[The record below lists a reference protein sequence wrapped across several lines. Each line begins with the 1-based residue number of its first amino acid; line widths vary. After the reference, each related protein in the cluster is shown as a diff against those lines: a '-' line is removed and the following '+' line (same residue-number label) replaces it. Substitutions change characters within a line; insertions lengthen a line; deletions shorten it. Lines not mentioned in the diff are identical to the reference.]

1 MMPLSLAGVGDLLM
15 VARIGGS
22 QEDQK
27 HLEDLGFV
35 VGTILTVVQQT
46 GDGNIIVN
54 VRESRLAITSQIA
67 SKIMVV
73 PKTNE

>member
-1 MMPLSLAGVGDLLM
+1 MMPLSLAGIGEQVM
-15 VARIGGS
+15 VARVGGTI
-22 QEDQK
+22 EDKK

-35 VGTILTVVQQT
+35 EGAVMTVINAT

-54 VRESRLAITSQIA
+54 IRGSRLAITSQIA

-73 PKTNE
+73 PRSSH

>member
-1 MMPLSLAGVGDLLM
+1 MPLTFSSSGDEVM

-22 QEDQK
+22 EEIRK

-35 VGTILTVVQQT
+35 VGERVRIISNS

-54 VRESRLAITSQIA
+54 LKDSRLAITSEMA
-67 SKIMVV
+67 AKIQVS
-73 PKTNE
+73 